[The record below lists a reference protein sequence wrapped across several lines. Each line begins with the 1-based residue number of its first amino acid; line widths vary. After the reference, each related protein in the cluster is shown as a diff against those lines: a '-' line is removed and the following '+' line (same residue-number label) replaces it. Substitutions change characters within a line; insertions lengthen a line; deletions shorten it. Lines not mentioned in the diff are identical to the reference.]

1 MRDGH
6 SPEQMDARLLT
17 PVILDPALVSRQ
29 VVPGFEGLLDL
40 GVGQV
45 NDTCEAPGVGRGSA
59 PRPQHP
65 NIPPQAPQH
74 PLSMQTHS

>member
-1 MRDGH
+1 MWDGH
-6 SPEQMDARLLT
+6 SLEQMDACLLT
-17 PVILDPALVSRQ
+17 SVILDPALVSRQ
-29 VVPGFEGLLDL
+29 VVPGFERLLNL

-45 NDTCEAPGVGRGSA
+45 NDTCEAPSVGRRSA

-65 NIPPQAPQH
+65 DIPPQAPQH